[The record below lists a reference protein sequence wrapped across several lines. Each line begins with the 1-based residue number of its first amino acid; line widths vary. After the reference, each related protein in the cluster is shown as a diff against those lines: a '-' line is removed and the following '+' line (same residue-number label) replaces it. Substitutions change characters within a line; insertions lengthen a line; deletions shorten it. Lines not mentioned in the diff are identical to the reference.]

1 MLLGK
6 LITDA
11 DAALFKEETQMATKT
26 PIRGT
31 ATVDVHTRVT
41 SSGDGQPLSPDTLPR
56 ADFGPHTVTPT
67 RTLSGTGRTAVDA
80 DFDAI
85 LEAPSVS
92 TREIPAATES
102 PPIPV
107 QQPLEHYWIAANT
120 RLPGAGAQGLR
131 LFKGRHY
138 ADVPE
143 GGTVQ
148 VGIDPQT
155 GLYRARLQSELT
167 PSGPVLMRD
176 PATNLWHA
184 RNDLESVIFA
194 LSDSRLEAFR
204 SSLDFANV
212 EPDSDGLVRNEGK
225 LYVVIHDHTYQ
236 VLHDLD
242 ASSPQVPVMRIVRAE
257 DPVARDN
264 GNVYVGTRPGRS
276 EAVVLDP
283 RDGWVGVNTA
293 GPGGMRRGD
302 HESPVRQNLI
312 DRFIAFVNRPKRPE
326 SRVRKL
332 FPSFND
338 TKVATYLQSLGGDV
352 PGALTRKEAEYKTL
366 KSDLLKWTDANP
378 QLSIPSQNGAANDWA
393 KSVAK
398 AIRRCWRHETH
409 AQLRFPLAGAALP
422 ALSADFS
429 HVRLLELDSVAWSAS
444 ADTFLSGFSGLRSL
458 QITRS
463 GMEKLP
469 AAIGEMH
476 NLTALNLG
484 SNKLNLDAASAGK
497 LSVLTHLRTLV
508 LTGNPIG
515 TLPDFAG
522 MPNLKELYAGNTGI
536 EQWPAGLN
544 GPTALDVVDLRNNK
558 LREVPPE
565 HLNPPDNQ
573 LEVIARVNRYTL
585 LDGNPFPIGY
595 WMKFDQFWQ
604 RVQQNRPELAANALP
619 GAFRL
624 GADVPEIATVQRL
637 YPNKDVAAA
646 KKYLVEMGDD
656 METVL
661 ASRVTE
667 FDRLETQLG
676 AYQASIDKVVNPR
689 EHSLVREAATA
700 IKKCWQDKEQ
710 TTLVIDFWDYPM
722 QRDKKRALPALT
734 ADYSHVRNLTLGRVE
749 WSAAAD
755 TFLANFPELQSLTI
769 QHSTIAKLPDLVGS
783 MNKLTKL
790 SLNSNH
796 IELDQQSAARL
807 ASQSQL
813 KIVDLS
819 HNPLKITPDV
829 SGMPELTSL
838 DLSHTGITQWPA
850 GLEGKTALTGLNLS
864 HNALK
869 EVPQSFIEP
878 PAELLASVAR
888 INGVTLL
895 ENNDFPSGYWRKFDA
910 YWQRLNREHPDL
922 MSTALPSAFDSDG
935 SRAQRYRQLFPAKS
949 IKECRDY
956 IWSLEKGTA
965 GTRLAHLEEEFSLL
979 KTQLDAWVFSG
990 GGNRG
995 GYVRAQQFVANAAN
1009 RDDRTAASNRII
1021 SCWRRE
1027 TPQKLAND
1035 GTPIGLEL
1043 SLSGL
1048 RLPSLPDIDVD
1059 FSHVGSLTLSNMSLS
1074 TSPEGFLT
1082 RFRHVR
1088 WLDLSNNQ
1096 LRELPPAIGEMN
1108 GLTRLFLQNNQ
1119 ISLTTETARTLS
1131 GRTTLRALWLQENP
1145 RLRISPDFSLITD
1158 IRSINLANTGIDTF
1172 PAGLSDQP
1180 LLDTINL
1187 SGNRISRLPQSVVAP
1202 PDERLLDSVRLNNVT
1217 NIRANPLSRQSIA
1230 QLESYNTRLQV
1241 AGTHLTG
1248 RFNLLDTARGQIPVA
1263 FRRTTDDPMARWTV
1277 GLTDDQL
1284 SARTLQW
1291 QTLRDQ
1297 EGSDGLF
1304 NTLARLLQ
1312 DPTGHNELQRRVWKL
1327 IDSITE
1333 NNPESERLRKELFD
1347 RAGDAACC
1355 DRAAFTF
1362 ANLETRTMMH
1372 NALAQAR
1379 DQAQGPQLS
1388 ALSKALFRLHEV
1400 DKIASADIA
1409 QREARIVA
1417 ARGAQGPG
1425 PVAAPHVSEE
1435 VEIRLFYRHGLK
1447 DRLELPGQ
1455 PERMGWG
1462 HLVHVSKAQ
1471 MDAAYE
1477 KVIAL
1482 DNSPE
1487 EFQALVSR
1495 EFWQEFITHKYRMQF
1510 ESQRQPFQVRQAELD
1525 DAHNANTLSFDD
1537 YKAQSNALQASV
1549 AIEETALIDTL
1560 SRQELSEQ
1568 AAHHAGDSAAGRTE

>member
-1 MLLGK
+1 
-6 LITDA
+6 
-11 DAALFKEETQMATKT
+11 MATKT
-26 PIRGT
+26 PMRGT

-41 SSGDGQPLSPDTLPR
+41 PSGDAQSLSPDTLPR
-56 ADFGPHTVTPT
+56 VDFGSHTVTPT

-80 DFDAI
+80 DLDAI
-85 LEAPSVS
+85 LAAPSVL
-92 TREIPAATES
+92 TREIPAATKS
-102 PPIPV
+102 PPTPV
-107 QQPLEHYWIAANT
+107 QHPLEHYWITANT
-120 RLPGAGAQGLR
+120 RLPDAGAQGLR

-167 PSGPVLMRD
+167 PSGPVLVRD
-176 PATNLWHA
+176 PDSNLWHE
-184 RNDLESVIFA
+184 RNDLESVIFP

-204 SSLDFANV
+204 TNLDFANA
-212 EPDSDGLVRNEGK
+212 EPDSDGLVRHDGK
-225 LYVVIHDHTYQ
+225 LYVVIHDQTYQ
-236 VLHDLD
+236 ALRDLD

-257 DPVARDN
+257 DPVARDD

-276 EAVVLDP
+276 ETVVLDP

-302 HESPVRQNLI
+302 QESPVRQNLI

-332 FPSFND
+332 FPSFKD
-338 TKVATYLQSLGGDV
+338 PQVATYLQSLGDDIT
-352 PGALTRKEAEYKTL
+352 GALTRKEAEYKIL

-378 QLSIPSQNGAANDWA
+378 HLSDPSQQGAGNDWA

-398 AIRRCWRHETH
+398 AIRRCWRHETD
-409 AQLRFPLAGAALP
+409 AQLRLPLAGAALP

-444 ADTFLSGFSGLRSL
+444 AETFLSGFAGLRNL
-458 QITRS
+458 TITRA
-463 GMEKLP
+463 GIEKLP

-476 NLTALNLG
+476 SLTALNLR
-484 SNKLNLDAASAGK
+484 SNKLKLDAASAGK
-497 LSVLTHLRTLV
+497 LSALVHLETIALSE
-508 LTGNPIG
+508 NPLG

-522 MPNLKELYAGNTGI
+522 MPKLKELNVSNTGI

-544 GPTALDVVDLRNNK
+544 GLTALDVVDLSNNK
-558 LREVPPE
+558 LREVPPDF
-565 HLNPPDNQ
+565 LNPPDDQ
-573 LEVIARVNRYTL
+573 LEVIARINRHTL
-585 LDGNPFPIGY
+585 VDGNPFPVGY

-604 RVQQNRPELAANALP
+604 RVGQNRPELAAGALP
-619 GAFRL
+619 GAFQL

-646 KKYLVEMGDD
+646 KKYLMEMGDD

-661 ASRVTE
+661 ASRVAE
-667 FDRLETQLG
+667 FDRLETQLE
-676 AYQASIDKVVNPR
+676 AYQSSVDKVLSRR
-689 EHSLVREAATA
+689 EHSLAREAATA
-700 IKKCWQDKEQ
+700 IKKCWLDKEQ
-710 TTLVIDFWDYPM
+710 TTLVVDLGDSPM
-722 QRDKKRALPALT
+722 QRNKKRPLPALT
-734 ADYSHVRNLTLGRVE
+734 ADFSHVRNLTLGRVE
-749 WSAAAD
+749 WSATAD

-769 QHSTIAKLPDLVGS
+769 QHSTIAKLPDRVGS
-783 MNKLTKL
+783 MNKLTKISL
-790 SLNSNH
+790 SSND

-819 HNPLKITPDV
+819 HNPLKITPDF
-829 SGMPELTSL
+829 SGMSELSSL
-838 DLSHTGITQWPA
+838 DLSHTGITQWPS

-864 HNALK
+864 HNQLK

-878 PAELLASVAR
+878 APELLASVAR

-895 ENNDFPSGYWRKFDA
+895 EGNDFPSGYWRKFDG
-910 YWQRLNREHPDL
+910 YWRRLNREHPEL
-922 MSTALPSAFDSDG
+922 MSAAHPAAFDSDG

-956 IWSLEKGTA
+956 IWGLEKGTA
-965 GTRLAHLEEEFSLL
+965 STRLAHLEEEFSVL
-979 KTQLDAWVFSG
+979 KSQLDAWVFSG

-995 GYVRAQQFVANAAN
+995 GYVRAHQFVVNAAN

-1027 TPQKLAND
+1027 TPQRLAND

-1048 RLPSLPDIDVD
+1048 ILPSLPDIDVD

-1088 WLDLSNNQ
+1088 WLDISHNQ
-1096 LRELPPAIGEMN
+1096 LRELPPAIGEMS
-1108 GLTRLFLQNNQ
+1108 GLTRLYLQNNQ
-1119 ISLTTETARTLS
+1119 ISLTADTARVVS
-1131 GRTTLRALWLQENP
+1131 ERTTLRALLLHENP
-1145 RLRISPDFSLITD
+1145 QLRISPDFSRITD

-1172 PAGLSDQP
+1172 PTGLSDQP

-1187 SGNRISRLPQSVVAP
+1187 SGNRISQLPESVVAP
-1202 PDERLLDSVRLNNVT
+1202 LDERLLDSVRVNNVT
-1217 NIRANPLSRQSIA
+1217 NIRGNPLS
-1230 QLESYNTRLQV
+1230 LESLALLDSYNARLV
-1241 AGTHLTG
+1241 AAGTALTG
-1248 RFNLLDTARGQIPVA
+1248 RLNLIDTARGHVPTVTRA
-1263 FRRTTDDPMARWTV
+1263 AANDPMARWTV
-1277 GLTDDQL
+1277 GL
-1284 SARTLQW
+1284 SADEVSAKAIQW
-1291 QTLRDQ
+1291 QILRDQ
-1297 EGSDGLF
+1297 QGSDGLF
-1304 NTLARLLQ
+1304 NTLERLLQ
-1312 DPTGHNELQRRVWKL
+1312 DPAGHSELQRRVWKL

-1333 NNPESERLRKELFD
+1333 NTPESEALRRELFD

-1409 QREARIVA
+1409 QREARIVE
-1417 ARGAQGPG
+1417 ARRAQG
-1425 PVAAPHVSEE
+1425 AEATAPHVSEE

-1447 DRLELPGQ
+1447 DRLQLPGQ
-1455 PERMGWG
+1455 PERMGFG
-1462 HLVHVSKAQ
+1462 HLVKVTKAQ
-1471 MDAAYE
+1471 LDAAYE

-1487 EFQALVSR
+1487 EFEALVSR
-1495 EFWQEFITHKYRMQF
+1495 EFWQEFVTHKYQSQF
-1510 ESQRQPFQVRQAELD
+1510 EAQRQPFQIRQVELD
-1525 DAHNANTLSFDD
+1525 SAHAARVLPFDD
-1537 YKAQSNALQASV
+1537 YDAQSKSLQASV
-1549 AIEETALIDTL
+1549 AIEEAALIETL
-1560 SRQELSEQ
+1560 SRQELREY
-1568 AAHHAGDSAAGRTE
+1568 AARHTGDEAAGGND